1 MYERGK
7 SDGGVVPAKPVN
19 KAARAEAESV
29 EERPPVKGNMASKTR
44 PGRRAGSGA
53 LSALDRVRDKAR
65 KNQDGASL
73 PGVRL
78 HVGPE
83 AGAQCGSSAR
93 WDLCG
98 GPPARAVPTATV
110 VPAKPANKAA
120 TAVAESVE
128 ERPPAKGNMA
138 SKTRPGHRAGPG
150 ASSALDRVREVARKP
165 GWCIPS

>member
-65 KNQDGASL
+65 KKTRTVHPFLVCDFTLDLRQE
-73 PGVRL
+73 P
-78 HVGPE
+78 
-83 AGAQCGSSAR
+83 SA
-93 WDLCG
+93 
-98 GPPARAVPTATV
+98 V
-110 VPAKPANKAA
+110 VPHAGICAGG
-120 TAVAESVE
+120 
-128 ERPPAKGNMA
+128 RP
-138 SKTRPGHRAGPG
+138 
-150 ASSALDRVREVARKP
+150 
-165 GWCIPS
+165 